1 LSGLQKHSDPAPWI
15 NAVWDK
21 VKKHGYKK
29 FSRWDDHLGLT
40 YQGTNIDRARNY
52 DDVVS
57 SEGFQLKKQLKR
69 QLGSLVKTY
78 QLDISSFYEGG
89 GTWTLNIG
97 ARRPEGDKVD
107 WKKETR
113 QLMKLDGYKFDGEE
127 SSVRRSGHQGAG
139 HPLPPRAQAA
149 RGGYLRGKGLVD
161 HHCRPEIRR
170 AWPSRK
176 LNCPSRAGGYKWLV
190 VGLLRCLGTAT
201 RAVPSQLR
209 GGTRSAR
216 TAATPARVLS

>member
-1 LSGLQKHSDPAPWI
+1 MKREDGHRLVRVASNLPAGDPLRRAVLSGLQKHSDPAPWI

-127 SSVRRSGHQGAG
+127 SYGLDFAIRGTNLDSWDEYDRMDAIEEKR
-139 HPLPPRAQAA
+139 PRYVAQATKTLGS
-149 RGGYLRGKGLVD
+149 RFLRDHKLRVEATYGEKGWW
-161 HHCRPEIRR
+161 IIT
-170 AWPSRK
+170 
-176 LNCPSRAGGYKWLV
+176 
-190 VGLLRCLGTAT
+190 VG
-201 RAVPSQLR
+201 PK
-209 GGTRSAR
+209 
-216 TAATPARVLS
+216 